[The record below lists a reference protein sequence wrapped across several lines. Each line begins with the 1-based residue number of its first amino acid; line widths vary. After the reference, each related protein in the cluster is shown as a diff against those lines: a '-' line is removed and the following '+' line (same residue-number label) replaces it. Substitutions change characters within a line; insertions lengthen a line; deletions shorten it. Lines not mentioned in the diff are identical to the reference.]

1 MTNENAR
8 NMNEI
13 LAALA
18 EASGVDAHA
27 LVPEANGRVNFAL
40 DDMGVAIGTS
50 DADGAKSDRAW
61 VAIFVG
67 EVPSDAE
74 TLTYLLGQNY
84 LGVSS
89 GDGAFSI
96 EPEMGA
102 VVLHR
107 GFPLPM
113 AAPAFVEA
121 FQQLAGAARAAR
133 QRLSAIQIE
142 NPLSLSLNFIA
153 V

>member
-18 EASGVDAHA
+18 EASGVDAHE
-27 LVPEANGRVNFAL
+27 LVPEENGRVNFAL
-40 DDMGVAIGTS
+40 DDMGVAIGMS
-50 DADGAKSDRAW
+50 DADETKSDRAW
-61 VAIFVG
+61 LAIFVS
-67 EVPSDAE
+67 EIPTDAE
-74 TLTYLLGQNY
+74 TLTYLLEQNY
-84 LGVSS
+84 LGASS

-96 EPEMGA
+96 EHEIGA

-107 GFPLPM
+107 IFPLPM
-113 AAPAFVEA
+113 AAEAFVEE
-121 FQQLAGAARAAR
+121 FRLLAGAARAAR
-133 QRLSAIQIE
+133 ERLSAVHV
-142 NPLSLSLNFIA
+142 NDSLPLDFIT

>member
-18 EASGVDAHA
+18 EASGVDAHE
-27 LVPEANGRVNFAL
+27 LVPEENGRVNFAL

-50 DADGAKSDRAW
+50 EADETKSDRAW

-67 EVPSDAE
+67 EVPTDAE
-74 TLTYLLGQNY
+74 TLTYLLEQNY
-84 LGVSS
+84 LGASS

-96 EPEMGA
+96 EHEIGA
-102 VVLHR
+102 VVLLR
-107 GFPLPM
+107 TFPLPM
-113 AAPAFVEA
+113 ATEAFVEE
-121 FQQLAGAARAAR
+121 FRLLAGAARAAR
-133 QRLSAIQIE
+133 ERLSAVHVKDT
-142 NPLSLSLNFIA
+142 PSLDFIA

>member
-18 EASGVDAHA
+18 EASGVDAHE
-27 LVPEANGRVNFAL
+27 LVPEENGRVNFAL

-50 DADGAKSDRAW
+50 EADETKSDRAW

-67 EVPSDAE
+67 EVPADAE
-74 TLTYLLGQNY
+74 TLTYLLEQNY
-84 LGVSS
+84 LGASS
-89 GDGAFSI
+89 GDGAFSVEHGI
-96 EPEMGA
+96 GA

-107 GFPLPM
+107 IFPLPM
-113 AAPAFVEA
+113 AAEAFVEE
-121 FQQLAGAARAAR
+121 FRLLAGAARAAR
-133 QRLSAIQIE
+133 KRLSAVHV
-142 NPLSLSLNFIA
+142 NDSLPLDFIA